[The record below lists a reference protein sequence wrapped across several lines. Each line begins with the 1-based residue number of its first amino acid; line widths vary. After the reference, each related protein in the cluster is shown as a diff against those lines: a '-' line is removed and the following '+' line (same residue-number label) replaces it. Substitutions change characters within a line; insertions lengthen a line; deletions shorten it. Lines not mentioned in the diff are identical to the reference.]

1 MIDNYLLEYLVTF
14 TKAQTLA
21 KTAAALNVTQPT
33 VTRGMQRLEEEF
45 GVKLFDCQ
53 PNCITLTPTGKLA
66 AKLAEQ
72 LLQDNRTLVTTVRN
86 YDQTNRVIKIVCSAP
101 GPRFIAE
108 RLRDQSA
115 SSIQVEPQLLPPDQL
130 LDRLRNR
137 QFSMIISNHEV
148 QTDQVESIFLGQEHL
163 FVNLDQF
170 MYLANQRSV
179 TFQELRG
186 ISFVVLS
193 DIGPWKQV
201 VQDQIPDAKF
211 LYQTDYD
218 ALRELTRY
226 TNFPFFTTNI
236 TDEHGPEDYHIG
248 DRVTLPITDPTA
260 TMTFYASYLK
270 DQRDQLQLLIKD
282 FTANWPQ

>member
-45 GVKLFDCQ
+45 GVKLFDRQ

-86 YDQTNRVIKIVCSAP
+86 HDQTNRVIKIACSAP

-148 QTDQVESIFLGQEHL
+148 QTDQVESIFLGQEYL

-270 DQRDQLQLLIKD
+270 DQRDQLQPLIKD

>member
-14 TKAQTLA
+14 TQTKTLA

-45 GVKLFDCQ
+45 GVKLFDRQ
-53 PNCITLTPTGKLA
+53 PNRITLTPTGRLA
-66 AKLAEQ
+66 AKLAGQ
-72 LLQDNRTLVTTVRN
+72 LLQDNQNLVTTVRN
-86 YDQTNRVIKIVCSAP
+86 YDQTNRVIKVACSAP

-108 RLRDQSA
+108 QLRDH
-115 SSIQVEPQLLPPDQL
+115 SSHSLQVWSQLMPSDRL
-130 LDRLRNR
+130 LDRLRSR

-148 QTDQVESIFLGQEHL
+148 QSDQIESIFLGQEHL

-179 TFQELRG
+179 TFKELRG

-193 DIGPWKQV
+193 DIGPWRKI

-248 DRVTLPITDPTA
+248 DRVTLPITDPAA
-260 TMTFYASYLK
+260 TMTFYATYLK
-270 DQRDQLQLLIKD
+270 DQRDRLQPLIKD
-282 FTANWPQ
+282 FVASWPQ

>member
-14 TKAQTLA
+14 TKAHTLA

-45 GVKLFDCQ
+45 GVKLFDRQ

-66 AKLAEQ
+66 AKLAKQ

-86 YDQTNRVIKIVCSAP
+86 YDQTNRVIKIACSAP

-236 TDEHGPEDYHIG
+236 TDEHCPEDYHIG
-248 DRVTLPITDPTA
+248 DQVTLPITDTTA

-270 DQRDQLQLLIKD
+270 DQRDQLQPLIKD

>member
-33 VTRGMQRLEEEF
+33 VTRGMRRLEEEF
-45 GVKLFDCQ
+45 GVKLFDRQ

-86 YDQTNRVIKIVCSAP
+86 HDQTNRVIKIACSAP

-115 SSIQVEPQLLPPDQL
+115 SSIRVEPQLLPPDQL

-236 TDEHGPEDYHIG
+236 TDEHGPEDHHIG

-270 DQRDQLQLLIKD
+270 DQRDQLQPLIKD

>member
-1 MIDNYLLEYLVTF
+1 MTDNYLLEYLVTF

-45 GVKLFDCQ
+45 GVKLFDRQ

-270 DQRDQLQLLIKD
+270 DQRDQLQPLIKD

>member
-1 MIDNYLLEYLVTF
+1 MTDNYLLEYLVTF

-45 GVKLFDCQ
+45 GVKLFDRQ

-66 AKLAEQ
+66 AKLAKQ

-86 YDQTNRVIKIVCSAP
+86 YDQTNRVIKIACSAP

-148 QTDQVESIFLGQEHL
+148 QTDQVELIFLGQEHL

-270 DQRDQLQLLIKD
+270 DQRDQLQPLIKD